1 MPPFAKFRGWTLG
14 VVAVGLGATVSVLS
28 SVPAAHTASPWDGH
42 PAHRAVWMVLDA
54 KRAYQASA
62 FAIEPRLAI
71 TVAHNLFD
79 VLKAGTDRVMLVQS
93 DPEGQ
98 IEVAR
103 VRAISTTHDLA
114 LLETAAPMEHFL
126 SIAGALPHGLADQFH
141 AAGYAKGKFATLSVI
156 TQTFHGDV
164 DYYDLPM
171 DRVIRGGVSGG
182 PVLAPNGEA
191 IAMLRTSNGN
201 LAGAVRYE
209 VLSDFLQSKRGVS
222 CGSRNLKGCLEAAV
236 RRTGELAEDGDLA
249 AQFQLG
255 RGDSYIKGEPGMR
268 WLERAA
274 EGGHARASRD
284 LGNALFDGER
294 GLVKDWERSNYW
306 LRLAAEEQDA
316 VAQNNLS
323 LAYLFGEGVTKD
335 AITAMDWLDR
345 ALGNGYVG
353 AETNLGINYYEG
365 VGVVMDKELGNYW
378 LRRAAERGD
387 EYAQDYL
394 EANAD

>member
-1 MPPFAKFRGWTLG
+1 MRNVLRRHVKTFYLAWIVLAVVVWMPACVPSAY
-14 VVAVGLGATVSVLS
+14 AAS
-28 SVPAAHTASPWDGH
+28 SWEDH

-62 FAIEPRLAI
+62 FAVEPRLAI

-93 DPEGQ
+93 DPKGQ

-103 VRAISTTHDLA
+103 VRSISATHDLA

-141 AAGYAKGKFATLSVI
+141 GAGYAKGKFATLSVI
-156 TQTFHGDV
+156 TRTFHGDV

-182 PVLAPNGEA
+182 PVLAPNGEV
-191 IAMLRTSNGN
+191 IAMLRTSNEN
-201 LAGAVRYE
+201 IAGAVRLKI
-209 VLSDFLQSKRGVS
+209 LSNFLTGKVGVG
-222 CGSRNLKGCLEAAV
+222 CGSRSLRGCLDEAV
-236 RRTGELAEDGDLA
+236 RRTRERADAGDLA

-255 RGDSYIKGEPGMR
+255 RGDSYIEGEPGMG
-268 WLERAA
+268 WLKRAA
-274 EGGHARASRD
+274 AGGHARARRD
-284 LGNALFDGER
+284 LGNALFDGDR

-306 LRLAAEEQDA
+306 LHLAAEEEDA

-323 LAYLFGEGVTKD
+323 LAYLFGEGVTKHVG
-335 AITAMDWLDR
+335 TAMDWLDR
-345 ALGNGYVG
+345 ALGNGYTG
-353 AETNLGINYYEG
+353 AETNLGINYFEG
-365 VGVVMDKELGNYW
+365 VGVAMDKQLGKYW

-394 EANAD
+394 KASTD